1 LASNGGGVM
10 RQIFLRLDLLLEAQ
24 LVIFFALLKCDISS
38 FQTWSQFGVFIKRQS
53 LVFKSVNVGNILQL
67 LNVRLQLF
75 QQHQTQSNQR
85 LRVDVC
91 HVFSLL
97 NLVDVKVNVVLSLQ
111 NCRVLLHKVL
121 NKLSQKQNRFRVAG
135 ADFDELVEEL

>member
-1 LASNGGGVM
+1 M

-38 FQTWSQFGVFIKRQS
+38 FQTWSQFGVFINRQS
-53 LVFKSVNVGNILQL
+53 LVFKSVEMSDILQL

-111 NCRVLLHKVL
+111 NRRVLLHKVL

-135 ADFDELVEEL
+135 TDLDEFVEEL

>member
-1 LASNGGGVM
+1 M

-38 FQTWSQFGVFIKRQS
+38 FQTWSQFGVFINRQS
-53 LVFKSVNVGNILQL
+53 LVFKSVEMSDILQL

-75 QQHQTQSNQR
+75 QQHQTQCNQR

-111 NCRVLLHKVL
+111 NRRVLLHKVL

-135 ADFDELVEEL
+135 TDLDELVEEL

>member
-1 LASNGGGVM
+1 M

>member
-1 LASNGGGVM
+1 M

-38 FQTWSQFGVFIKRQS
+38 FQTWSQFGVFINRQS
-53 LVFKSVNVGNILQL
+53 LVLKSVEMSDILQL

-75 QQHQTQSNQR
+75 QQHQTQCNQR

-111 NCRVLLHKVL
+111 NRRVLLHKVL

-135 ADFDELVEEL
+135 TDLDELVEEL